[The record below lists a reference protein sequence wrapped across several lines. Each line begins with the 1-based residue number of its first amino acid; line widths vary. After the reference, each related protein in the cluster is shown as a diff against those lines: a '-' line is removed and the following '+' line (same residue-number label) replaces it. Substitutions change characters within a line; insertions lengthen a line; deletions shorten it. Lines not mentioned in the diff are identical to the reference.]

1 LGTGYCVVLYIVNLL
16 GHLLLEHVAGS
27 GLSGDCLTE
36 AGHHWIGCDISKD
49 MLVVAKEQETEGDVV
64 LNDMGQVRGDRERG
78 EIHLNAMFIINI
90 ILYVYIWL

>member
-1 LGTGYCVVLYIVNLL
+1 M
-16 GHLLLEHVAGS
+16 EHIAGS

-64 LNDMGQVRGDRERG
+64 LNDMGQVRERERKGREREKERQRQARGLVVPAPEG
-78 EIHLNAMFIINI
+78 ETDDRG
-90 ILYVYIWL
+90 VG